1 MKIKLKAVLITG
13 IIIVLIFLGY
23 IQSSKKLENVDKTID
38 FKENELYIAFTE
50 EFLEREV
57 ILCESGDFTND
68 GIEDLIVI
76 YKEKKHTEML
86 VAVGGENKIMYTN
99 TVKAPVENQSI
110 ELRDI
115 DSKDEMEFVVSGSK
129 AGNVGYGIFRVEN
142 MILKDLFG
150 EGMDACC

>member
-1 MKIKLKAVLITG
+1 MKIKLKTAIIIV

-23 IQSSKKLENVDKTID
+23 VQSSKKLGDGDKAID
-38 FKENELYIAFTE
+38 FKKNKLYIAFTE
-50 EFLEREV
+50 EFPDREV
-57 ILCESGDFTND
+57 ILCEGGDFTND

-86 VAVGGENKIMYTN
+86 VVVGDENKVMYTN
-99 TVKAPVENQSI
+99 SVKAPVENQAI
-110 ELRDI
+110 ELRNI
-115 DSKDEMEFVVSGSK
+115 DEKDEVEFVVSGSK